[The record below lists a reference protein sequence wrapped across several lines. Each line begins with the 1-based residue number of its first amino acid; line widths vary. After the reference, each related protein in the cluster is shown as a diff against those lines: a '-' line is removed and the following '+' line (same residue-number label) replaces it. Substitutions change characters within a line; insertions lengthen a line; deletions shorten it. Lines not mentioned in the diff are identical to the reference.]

1 MVEALVSFVFILRQ
15 CAVSNMADETGFLGG
30 YKVGLISASL
40 CAERGKEGK
49 KNKRDSSFIFESTDV
64 TQPTF
69 VPVKK
74 KVNLRK

>member
-1 MVEALVSFVFILRQ
+1 MVETLVLFVFILRQ

-49 KNKRDSSFIFESTDV
+49 KNKRDSSLIFESTDV

-69 VPVKK
+69 APVKK